1 MVPSSLGHEPMYLI
15 KIPFTSQL
23 SALKIVSKGEIWGES
38 HSTSQNFTSF
48 PEKLCESQKKNLNKP
63 HLSPLLWESEASCR
77 FHSPLCQR
85 SNHSPVCK
93 PPVLQDIGNLEQET
107 TVIHTLTSLSL
118 HTQLTRMGDRK
129 APEHG
134 DCPSHSGLYQVHTLD
149 DPQVRRG
156 QATF

>member
-1 MVPSSLGHEPMYLI
+1 MYLI
-15 KIPFTSQL
+15 KIPFKSQL
-23 SALKIVSKGEIWGES
+23 SALKIVSNLLRVNYGES
-38 HSTSQNFTSF
+38 LTPPARTLLLFQRNYVRVRRRIWTSPTY
-48 PEKLCESQKKNLNKP
+48 P
-63 HLSPLLWESEASCR
+63 PLLWESEASCR

-107 TVIHTLTSLSL
+107 TVTHTLTSLSL

>member
-1 MVPSSLGHEPMYLI
+1 MYLI
-15 KIPFTSQL
+15 KIPFKSQL
-23 SALKIVSKGEIWGES
+23 SALKIVSNLLRVNYGES
-38 HSTSQNFTSF
+38 LTPPARTLLLFQRNYVRVRRRIWTSPTY
-48 PEKLCESQKKNLNKP
+48 P
-63 HLSPLLWESEASCR
+63 PLLWESEASCR

-107 TVIHTLTSLSL
+107 TVTHTLTSLSL

-134 DCPSHSGLYQVHTLD
+134 DCPSHSGLYQVHTLE